1 MKTVVITGST
11 RGIGFG
17 LAQGFLERGCAVAIS
32 GRSTERVD
40 AAAQALVERFGAE
53 RVLGQACDVSKY
65 EQVQALW
72 DAAAQRFGRVD
83 IWVNNAGVAHG
94 QSSLFSQD
102 PEEIRANI
110 DTNILGELYGTRVAL
125 AGMKAQ
131 GSGAIYNM
139 EGLGS
144 TGRRVEGMTVYGTTK
159 YALAYFNRALAQE
172 TEGTGIITGV
182 LRPGMVVTDL
192 LTVQRDDDPRAWERQ
207 KRIFNILADKVETV
221 APWLAEQMLAN
232 TKNGA
237 VINWTK
243 GGKMMLRFLT
253 APFVKRR
260 VIE

>member
-110 DTNILGELYGTRVAL
+110 DTNILGEIYGTRAAL
-125 AGMKAQ
+125 AGMKVQ
-131 GSGAIYNM
+131 GGGAIYNM

-192 LTVQRDDDPRAWERQ
+192 LTVQRDDDPQAWERQ
-207 KRIFNILADKVETV
+207 KRIFNILADRVETV

-237 VINWTK
+237 VINWTS
-243 GGKMMLRFLT
+243 GGKIMLRFLT
-253 APFVKRR
+253 APFVKRN
-260 VIE
+260 VVD